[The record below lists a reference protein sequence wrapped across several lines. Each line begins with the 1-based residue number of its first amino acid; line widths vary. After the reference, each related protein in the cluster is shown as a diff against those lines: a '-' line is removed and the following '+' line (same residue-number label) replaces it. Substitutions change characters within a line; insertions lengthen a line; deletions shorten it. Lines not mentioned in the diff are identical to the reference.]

1 MQAFVYTELQLSIP
15 MNEVPWRELNPTL
28 LNQPGLINKTWLSG
42 VGNKSIGG
50 FYVFDTVAN
59 AEKFVTEYF
68 PTEAKK
74 LDAAHT
80 TRILDATVVG
90 DASRDM
96 NSVHFGATLGQKP
109 GAYLFTQIEVDLP
122 FSKAPWREINP
133 MIKNQPGFL
142 AKTWL
147 AGLYG
152 RTVGG
157 LYAFDTIENA
167 KAFAINQFPREAANL
182 NAAFTTRVFDANATE
197 EASRGM
203 KSPFYS

>member
-15 MNEVPWRELNPTL
+15 VDQVPWRELNPIL
-28 LNQPGLINKTWLSG
+28 FRQPGLINKTWLSG
-42 VGNKSIGG
+42 VGNQSIGG
-50 FYVFDTVAN
+50 LYVFDTVAN

-68 PTEAKK
+68 PTEARK
-74 LDAAHT
+74 LGAAQT
-80 TRILDATVVG
+80 TRIFDATVVG

-96 NSVHFGATLGQKP
+96 NSVHFGAKLGRKP
-109 GAYLFTQIEVDLP
+109 GAYLFTQVEVDLP

-133 MIKNQPGFL
+133 MIKDQPGFL

-157 LYAFDTIENA
+157 FYAFDTIENA
-167 KAFAINQFPREAANL
+167 RAFAVNSFPREAANL
-182 NAAFTTRVFDANATE
+182 KAAFTTRVFDANATE

-203 KSPFYS
+203 MSPFYS